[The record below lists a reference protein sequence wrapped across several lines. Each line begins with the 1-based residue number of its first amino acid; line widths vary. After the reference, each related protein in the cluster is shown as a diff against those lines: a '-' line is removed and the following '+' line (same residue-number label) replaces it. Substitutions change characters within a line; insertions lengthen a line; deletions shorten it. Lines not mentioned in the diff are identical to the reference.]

1 MAQDSMRYDLMVE
14 GALRN
19 VVRETLD
26 QIKDTGLPG
35 EHHLYITFLTHDPG
49 VDIPDHLREKYPHD
63 MTIVLQHQF
72 WDLVTDDIAF
82 SIKLSFND
90 VAETLRVP
98 FSALTAFADPS
109 VNFGLQFKFQDTDDD
124 MSEDALGDD
133 DAAQTGLAALEDS
146 ERPASTE
153 IAARPN
159 TALMA
164 VNATEDDL
172 SAGDDQSAEN
182 SVQDSENASSSGSE
196 DDADTPAED
205 NVVALDTFRK
215 K

>member
-1 MAQDSMRYDLMVE
+1 VAQDSMRYDLMVE

-35 EHHLYITFLTHDPG
+35 EHHLYITFLTHEPG

-82 SIKLSFND
+82 SLKLSFND

-109 VNFGLQFKFQDTDDD
+109 VNFGLQFKFQDADDAGLEND
-124 MSEDALGDD
+124 SADNDIALDGLDALEEPV
-133 DAAQTGLAALEDS
+133 QL
-146 ERPASTE
+146 ASTE

-164 VNATEDDL
+164 IDDQDAGDSTQDTEDTAVSETEDEP
-172 SAGDDQSAEN
+172 SAPS
-182 SVQDSENASSSGSE
+182 
-196 DDADTPAED
+196 ED